1 MVTTAPQNA
10 LTTFMADSAEE
21 FVIVLTVIVAIHQR
35 AALRKQ
41 EFSKLNTVTNR
52 SVIAASEK
60 KKQQEGSIN
69 DTTSFR

>member
-1 MVTTAPQNA
+1 MVATAPQNA
-10 LTTFMADSAEE
+10 LTFFMADSAEE
-21 FVIVLTVIVAIHQR
+21 FVIVLTVMFAIHQR

-60 KKQQEGSIN
+60 KKQQKESIN